1 MLKVS
6 NNITATIINEL
17 FKICFHSFNIHSKSN
32 FVVPVVHTIHRSS
45 HIEVLLVKGVLK
57 IRSKFTGEHPC
68 RSNFIEITLRHG
80 CSPVYLLHIFRTPF
94 HRAPLGGCF
103 CIHNGPNPIQH
114 LQSPYLK
121 YDTGLRKRF
130 TSFDWKP
137 INCTCCLFKKNLY
150 QI

>member
-1 MLKVS
+1 MSFEELFKNVTPLLTVRHFNIQSLATEMLKVS

-94 HRAPLGGCF
+94 
-103 CIHNGPNPIQH
+103 
-114 LQSPYLK
+114 S
-121 YDTGLRKRF
+121 
-130 TSFDWKP
+130 
-137 INCTCCLFKKNLY
+137 
-150 QI
+150 